1 MGNYSGLFR
10 QVLKLQ
16 QSYETFL
23 CVVDLH
29 SLTVAID
36 PKKLRDQS
44 INVAKWMIAFGVDPE
59 KSVLFIQSEVGGL
72 HTELAWIFST
82 LVKLAELERMT
93 QFKDKAAQHR
103 SNINAGL
110 LMYPVL
116 QAADIALYNAD
127 VVPIGEDQQQHLEL
141 ARNVIRA
148 AKVRASKLVV
158 PKAVIP
164 KVGARIMGLDDPTK
178 KMSKSAA
185 SPNNY
190 LSFLDDEKTLRAKIK
205 RAVTDSGSEITM
217 HADKPAISNLLT
229 LDHLATGLPIKELEK
244 SYKGMGYGAFKSALA
259 DHVVDF
265 MLPIQ
270 KRFHAISDREIEKI
284 LDSGKERAFEVAH
297 KTLAHVKS
305 AFGLRG

>member
-10 QVLKLQ
+10 QVLELQ

-29 SLTVAID
+29 SLTVAVD
-36 PKKLRDQS
+36 PKELREQS
-44 INVAKWMIAFGVDPE
+44 VNVAKWMIAFGVDPE
-59 KSVLFIQSEVGGL
+59 KSVLFIQSDVGGL

-93 QFKDKAAQHR
+93 QFKDKASQHR
-103 SNINAGL
+103 KNINAGL

-116 QAADIALYNAD
+116 QAADIALYGAD

-141 ARNVIRA
+141 ARDVIRT
-148 AKVRASKLVV
+148 AKVRANKLVV

-185 SPNNY
+185 SPANY

-205 RAVTDSGSEITM
+205 RAVTDSGSEINM

-229 LDHLATGLPIKELEK
+229 IDHLATGRSIKELEK

-259 DHVVDF
+259 DHVVEF
-265 MLPIQ
+265 VLPIQ
-270 KRFHAISDREIEKI
+270 RRFREISNSEI
-284 LDSGKERAFEVAH
+284 ERVLARGRERADDVAR
-297 KTLAHVKS
+297 KTLSHVKS
-305 AFGLRG
+305 AFGLR